1 MNPCHPR
8 VVQKSGDPARFRRP
22 GRRWLVLLGCVAALW
37 WGGRVPAQFVD
48 FSLAASASPD
58 SVSPGEAVFY
68 SLFITNISGVTL
80 PQIIVTNQPS
90 GPAELVGATNSF
102 GGFITN
108 SDTGLIFTF
117 GPMAYGQVARLTMSL
132 RPQTSGSFTNEFTVF
147 TLGRTNMT
155 TNLVTQVGFPVAD
168 LAIGLTNAS
177 TGIFTND
184 LTTIGLFVTNLGP
197 SAATGVVLTN
207 WLPSAFQ
214 LVSVTP
220 PDAATDFSDGALTW
234 PIGTLAAGANTRLL
248 VAVRSPQAGNFQL
261 TAAVG
266 GGGDDPNPTNN
277 VATSTLP
284 ISAFISG
291 GLAATVLA
299 QQINPQTGLLE
310 MRVLLTNQLAAPV
323 PAVRLAAAGL
333 PAGVWL
339 YNAAGTNA
347 GSAYVL
353 YNFALTGQSGVELT
367 LEFYTLER
375 EPLSDY
381 TLTPLGVTPIDL
393 STASTNGMAVTK
405 QLMTPNGFLIEFAA
419 NIGRTYTIIYQDG
432 PGTNT
437 WLTVQPSVVA
447 PATRVQWIDRGPPK
461 TRSAPLSV
469 GQRVYRVL
477 EMP

>member
-1 MNPCHPR
+1 MTW
-8 VVQKSGDPARFRRP
+8 
-22 GRRWLVLLGCVAALW
+22 RRWLVFLGLSGVL
-37 WGGRVPAQFVD
+37 WGGGRASAQFVD
-48 FSLAASASPD
+48 FSLAPSSSPAS
-58 SVSPGEAVFY
+58 VQPGEEVFY

-80 PQIIVTNQPS
+80 PQVIVTNQTS
-90 GPAELVGATNSF
+90 GPAEIVGATNSF

-108 SDTGLIFTF
+108 SNDSLIFTF

-132 RPQTSGSFTNEFTVF
+132 RPQTSGAFTNEFTVF

-168 LAIGLTNAS
+168 LAIGLTNAG

-184 LTTIGLFVTNLGP
+184 LTSIGLFVTNLGP
-197 SAATGVVLTN
+197 SAASGVVVTN
-207 WLPSAFQ
+207 WLPSTFQ

-220 PDAATDFSDGALTW
+220 SDAATNLSGDTLTW
-234 PIGTLAAGANTRLL
+234 TIGSLANGGVAQLL
-248 VAVRSPQAGNFQL
+248 LSVRSAQAGDFNL
-261 TAAVG
+261 SAAVG

-339 YNAAGTNA
+339 YNAAGTNDGA
-347 GSAYVL
+347 AYAL
-353 YNFALTGQSGVELT
+353 YNYSVPGHGGVELT

-381 TLTPLGVTPIDL
+381 TLTPLGVTAIDL
-393 STASTNGMAVTK
+393 SAASTNGMAVTK

-461 TRSAPLSV
+461 TRSAPLSI

-477 EMP
+477 ELP